1 MAAIARSALDR
12 TWTVEGVA
20 SARTLLSGSSPNL
33 LVTDVLLA
41 LLMTIA
47 ALVSVMLARAPA
59 EFPSAVLPC
68 VAALCLAARR
78 ISPMTVLV
86 ICAGCLCLYES
97 LGHPHPQ
104 PALPVA
110 VLIALYTVAS
120 GSRAPISAVASGA
133 LLASA
138 FGSSIIRA
146 GWPLDNFDDQ
156 LFAYA
161 LSVGAATALGYA
173 VQLSRAR
180 TQLMEEQ
187 AELLATRHAAHEQ
200 QALQQEQARI
210 ARELHDVVAHQV
222 SVITALAAGAERIFD
237 TEPETARQAL
247 NSIEIAGRE
256 AMTEMR
262 RLLRIVRSAID
273 DVGLVPQPCLEQL
286 PGLVAQT
293 ERAGLRVQLSV
304 SGEARSLPAGL
315 EVCAYRIVQEAL
327 TNTLKHAGPS
337 RADVLVHYQAESL
350 ELQICDDGLGM
361 AGNCHPGQG
370 LIGMRER
377 AALVGG
383 WLMVGAG
390 PSGGVQV
397 RARLPVEPVQQ

>member
-1 MAAIARSALDR
+1 
-12 TWTVEGVA
+12 
-20 SARTLLSGSSPNL
+20 
-33 LVTDVLLA
+33 
-41 LLMTIA
+41 
-47 ALVSVMLARAPA
+47 
-59 EFPSAVLPC
+59 
-68 VAALCLAARR
+68 
-78 ISPMTVLV
+78 
-86 ICAGCLCLYES
+86 
-97 LGHPHPQ
+97 
-104 PALPVA
+104 

-397 RARLPVEPVQQ
+397 RARLPVEPVRP